1 MFQRDYVDNTLEPL
15 GPVTS
20 FPTANLEALVQGTW
34 QATST
39 DVCNAIAGL
48 RQFNDLSE
56 GFAITDQAYGAE
68 TAVVNLRA
76 KWERVWF
83 KGGGLSDNGGF
94 RVLTYGWLLETDSRG
109 AFVVV
114 AMGNN
119 DSGGSARI
127 DQGAFASVASRL
139 VDIVDETN

>member
-1 MFQRDYVDNTLEPL
+1 M
-15 GPVTS
+15 
-20 FPTANLEALVQGTW
+20 
-34 QATST
+34 
-39 DVCNAIAGL
+39 
-48 RQFNDLSE
+48 
-56 GFAITDQAYGAE
+56 
-68 TAVVNLRA
+68 NLRN

-127 DQGAFASVASRL
+127 NQGDFASVASRL